1 MKTDESITL
10 YHGTGRYYEGTPTRG
25 HDVLGTGALS
35 MTASPDIAEFFAGGG
50 RDGRVYSLAV
60 PRSGILDLRR
70 PSAEL
75 RESGEWDRLAS
86 LIRTA
91 TEDGYAAVAISDIT
105 FGSDS
110 SEFRLLR
117 VPAEGW
123 TVRRSAESLENYAHT
138 GLLRS
143 VCRNSSPVSL
153 SSCLSQ
159 AMWAHEQVPAKERAD
174 RAQGLHRDLRQGD
187 RAPARQRRRTLHH
200 PHFTIDTKN

>member
-1 MKTDESITL
+1 MNMDSGLAL
-10 YHGTGRYYEGTPTRG
+10 YHGTGRYYEGPPARG
-25 HDVLGTGALS
+25 HDVLGTGTLS
-35 MTASPDIAEFFAGGG
+35 MTASPDIAELFAGGG

-60 PRSGILDLRR
+60 PGAGILDLRR
-70 PSAEL
+70 QSAAL
-75 RESGEWDRLAS
+75 GGSGEWDRLAS

-91 TEDGYAAVAISDIT
+91 REDGYAAVAISDIT

-110 SEFRLLR
+110 PEFRLLR

-143 VCRNSSPVSL
+143 VCRNSSPMSL

-159 AMWAHEQVPAKERAD
+159 GMWASMRTAIIGGEPPPIPTKTAAKALPTTRPD
-174 RAQGLHRDLRQGD
+174 H
-187 RAPARQRRRTLHH
+187 T
-200 PHFTIDTKN
+200 